1 MGEFADAVRDR
12 LRDALA
18 ERRPS
23 LDWETEYRVRRTP
36 VDVVGTSPD
45 RFVTV
50 EVEWRRADPVN
61 NTAKLFYYADEGEV
75 DEYDEVVVCQLF
87 SGYYDL
93 ASGGVSSKR
102 EVAEFVGETAAESV
116 EHVSFHP
123 CGFQSTRRSAA
134 VTGRRDGACGPTKRP
149 PKSGRF
155 SDSLA
160 GVRSLRAE
168 EEPESETVDQSVRER
183 ERQRVGHAD
192 PEQRERP
199 ADAEAVEQRWH
210 AEREQ
215 EAENEHRE
223 DHLDPPV
230 VRARGGR
237 ARPDPQVPGEETR
250 NDDGDERGR
259 EVEGDGGPGGP
270 KVPRDR
276 EKSEQEDVRA
286 GNRPLKTAD
295 ESGSA
300 RGHVRGSA
308 RPGKTVSAI

>member
-123 CGFQSTRRSAA
+123 LRIPI
-134 VTGRRDGACGPTKRP
+134 DP
-149 PKSGRF
+149 PK
-155 SDSLA
+155 
-160 GVRSLRAE
+160 
-168 EEPESETVDQSVRER
+168 
-183 ERQRVGHAD
+183 
-192 PEQRERP
+192 
-199 ADAEAVEQRWH
+199 
-210 AEREQ
+210 
-215 EAENEHRE
+215 
-223 DHLDPPV
+223 
-230 VRARGGR
+230 RGG
-237 ARPDPQVPGEETR
+237 DWPQGWRVRTNETAA
-250 NDDGDERGR
+250 
-259 EVEGDGGPGGP
+259 EV
-270 KVPRDR
+270 
-276 EKSEQEDVRA
+276 
-286 GNRPLKTAD
+286 
-295 ESGSA
+295 GSLL
-300 RGHVRGSA
+300 
-308 RPGKTVSAI
+308 